1 MALGER
7 VAGAASIQANV
18 FTYAC
23 ALVIHYVQNAGTH
36 VGTRGVAAGHVPATS
51 CGQPTFIHI
60 LTNKAIALVPILT
73 MADVGSIRVVA
84 ESLGTTVVWQAGV
97 LLTFIHILAVKAIA
111 IHARWTGTEERSRHV
126 CAAGNWMA
134 SSILDLALIEVYNL
148 SKMGQ
153 CQGNS
158 PEWC

>member
-1 MALGER
+1 MALGEW
-7 VAGAASIQANV
+7 VADAASIQANV
-18 FTYAC
+18 FAYTC
-23 ALVIHYVQNAGTH
+23 ALVVHYVQDAGTR
-36 VGTRGVAAGHVPATS
+36 VGTRGVAAGHVPATG

-60 LTNKAIALVPILT
+60 LANKAIALVSILT
-73 MADVGSIRVVA
+73 LADVGPIRIA
-84 ESLGTTVVWQAGV
+84 TESLGTTVVWQAGV
-97 LLTFIHILAVKAIA
+97 LLAFVHILAVKAIA
-111 IHARWTGTEERSRHV
+111 LHARWTGTVERSRHV

-134 SSILDLALIEVYNL
+134 SSILDLALIKVYNL